1 MLARALRTH
10 VVSSA
15 RLCGSARATP
25 AGATAG
31 ATSTPGPGT
40 TRATLLESGA
50 AVGARATPEPGA
62 GTEATPPGL
71 GAGLQPGRRGGGKG
85 AAAAE
90 SRDAAQM
97 ECEPECRVLS
107 IQSHVVRGYVGNKSA
122 AFPLQVLGFEV
133 DTINSVQFS
142 NHTAGIH
149 DCIKDGTVGY
159 AHWRGQV
166 LKSDELKELYQGLR
180 LNDIT
185 RYDYVLT
192 GYTADKSFLEQL
204 VGIVKDL
211 KKQNPKVIYVCD
223 PVLGDKWNGEGS
235 MYVPEELLPVY
246 RDQVVPLADIITPNQ
261 FEAELLTGRTLNT
274 EKEALEVMEVLH
286 AMGPHTVLITSSD
299 FIPSCEN
306 DLLIV
311 LGSRITRKPDGTNSK
326 EKIRL
331 EIPKLDAVFVGT
343 GDLFAAMLL
352 AWIHHHPDNFKLAC
366 EKAVSAMSHVLKRTL
381 SCAQAQAGGGKPRVA
396 ELEIRMVQ
404 SKRDIE
410 NPKVLI
416 QATTL

>member
-10 VVSSA
+10 VVSLA
-15 RLCGSARATP
+15 RLFGSARATPGVTGRVYATP

-31 ATSTPGPGT
+31 ARSTPGPGT
-40 TRATLLESGA
+40 RATLESGA
-50 AVGARATPEPGA
+50 GVGARATPEPGA
-62 GTEATPPGL
+62 GTEATPVL
-71 GAGLQPGRRGGGKG
+71 GAGVQPSRRG
-85 AAAAE
+85 AE
-90 SRDAAQM
+90 SRDAQM

-306 DLLIV
+306 DLLVV
-311 LGSRITRKPDGTNSK
+311 LGSRITCKPDGTNSK